1 VKKILVRSISEAA
14 VEPFNLSE
22 GEAKLLFE

>member
-1 VKKILVRSISEAA
+1 VKKILVRSINEAA

-22 GEAKLLFE
+22 EEAKVLFE